1 MSSASD
7 EYKEII
13 TGSNAGG
20 YVVSADESVLIFND
34 GAQQFLVF
42 DITWEGDKPVLA
54 LRYTI
59 KHGIAKIRQMNWD
72 YAGNIICSGDAG
84 IQIVSLPKEENVTV
98 VPAKKALT
106 VVVGNGGSGVENVVK
121 EATLDINAPMYDV
134 LGRMVDKTYKG
145 IVIQNGQS
153 FLLQ

>member
-1 MSSASD
+1 
-7 EYKEII
+7 
-13 TGSNAGG
+13 
-20 YVVSADESVLIFND
+20 LIFND

-72 YAGNIICSGDAG
+72 YAGNIVCSGDAG
-84 IQIVSLPKEENVTV
+84 IYIVSLPKAENVTI

-106 VVVGNGGSGVENVVK
+106 VVVGGDADNTAIENITTDAK
-121 EATLDINAPMYDV
+121 LDMNAPMYDV
-134 LGRMVDKTYKG
+134 LGRQVEKTYRG

-153 FLLQ
+153 FLIVK

>member
-1 MSSASD
+1 
-7 EYKEII
+7 
-13 TGSNAGG
+13 
-20 YVVSADESVLIFND
+20 LIFND

-72 YAGNIICSGDAG
+72 YAGNIVCSGDAG
-84 IQIVSLPKEENVTV
+84 IYIVSLPKDENVTV

-106 VVVGNGGSGVENVVK
+106 VVAGNPGTGVEDVR
-121 EATLDINAPMYDV
+121 EATLDMNAPMYDV
-134 LGRMVDKTYKG
+134 LGRQVDKTYRG
-145 IVIQNGQS
+145 VVIQNGKT
-153 FLLQ
+153 FLLK

>member
-1 MSSASD
+1 
-7 EYKEII
+7 
-13 TGSNAGG
+13 
-20 YVVSADESVLIFND
+20 
-34 GAQQFLVF
+34 
-42 DITWEGDKPVLA
+42 

-84 IQIVSLPKEENVTV
+84 IYIVSLPKEENVTV

-106 VVVGNGGSGVENVVK
+106 VVVGNDGTGVEDVVR
-121 EATLDINAPMYDV
+121 EATLDLNAPMYDV
-134 LGRMVDKTYKG
+134 LGRQVDKTYRG

-153 FLLQ
+153 FLIVR